1 MNTMWLVIGILV
13 TLFVI
18 GGAGVMWWMSRL
30 AWRYKFLLVTNKGR
44 SARIIKAK
52 RVVDKRNKNHRYFV
66 FKNNTSELPIKEP
79 NFSFNNESVRL
90 ISYTPTGQYAYI
102 EKVDIDKDNYMKFSL
117 EPEER
122 ELALWQFNE
131 NQKKYSEID
140 KTQVAIF
147 FGMIAL
153 VVIILIGVVYSVVQ
167 FTNNADLF
175 GKLSEENSKT
185 TQALQGVASTLER
198 LTEIQTGFIVSASN
212 SNNTIIR
219 QVS

>member
-1 MNTMWLVIGILV
+1 MFIIIGVLIII
-13 TLFVI
+13 FVI
-18 GGAGVMWWMSRL
+18 GGGAVMWWMSRM

-44 SARIIKAK
+44 SCKIIKAK
-52 RVVDKRNKNHRYFV
+52 RVVDKRNKNHRYFI

-79 NFSFNNESVRL
+79 NYSFNNESVRL
-90 ISYTPTGQYAYI
+90 ISYTPTGQYVYI
-102 EKVDIDKDNYMKFSL
+102 DKVDIDKSDYMKYSL

-175 GKLSEENSKT
+175 GKLSEENTKT
-185 TQALQGVASTLER
+185 TTALKGVAETLAR
-198 LTEIQTGFIVSASN
+198 LTEIQTSFIVN
-212 SNNTIIR
+212 SGSGNNTIIR